1 MKWPTCWTSSCE
13 EAELYDRVAKFLI
26 CLYLT
31 LLLSFIFV
39 ISIMIELNLTLLLLV
54 IFVISIV
61 IELNLTLLLLV
72 IFVISI
78 VIELNL
84 PLLLSV
90 ICYLIVSNFTAS
102 SILSYVLCDGL
113 SETPKNRGLVYFHSH
128 AFIFFSIKC
137 NLGYKLC
144 SGCKP
149 FLIIFA

>member
-90 ICYLIVSNFTAS
+90 ICYLIVSNFIAS
-102 SILSYVLCDGL
+102 SILSYVPCDGL
-113 SETPKNRGLVYFHSH
+113 SKTLKIEVLCT
-128 AFIFFSIKC
+128 FFRM
-137 NLGYKLC
+137 
-144 SGCKP
+144 P
-149 FLIIFA
+149 F